1 MSNIVH
7 WRFRMMGAIEED
19 LLRAIAAGLALLPQ
33 VNRIPIDDAGTA
45 HIVYV
50 TREMRIPSDLA
61 EMATSADFP
70 EECRRVAEAHGC
82 TFERNA
88 DGSLTFHKPANG
100 L

>member
-1 MSNIVH
+1 MNES
-7 WRFRMMGAIEED
+7 EER
-19 LLRAIAAGLALLPQ
+19 LLGIIAAGLALLPQ
-33 VNRIPIDDAGTA
+33 ANRIPIDDAGTA

-61 EMATSADFP
+61 GMATGVEFL

-88 DGSLTFHKPANG
+88 DESLTFHKPANS